1 MAAGPLALRRPQRLS
16 AGKTTLSWSSEGCRV
31 RQALSSSSAPGRSVP
46 GSFARSLPPPSTRL
60 SRASAEATACGVP
73 RGRGTASSE
82 GSGQRPRPLGRR
94 LQSQG
99 RGDGFPGWKTSHS
112 PSWLPPS
119 QPAPGD
125 HGLSAPLRDSKAAWQ
140 AAHADVRF
148 LPSRLHA
155 RHQQSPVG
163 SRVLGSKHPFRSSG
177 GRLPPSL
184 AVSVCLPGACCLRLT
199 RTPALGA
206 EGV

>member
-1 MAAGPLALRRPQRLS
+1 MAAGPLALRRPRRLS
-16 AGKTTLSWSSEGCRV
+16 AGKTALSWSSEGCLSGRLCRHPRLRAEACQGASRV
-31 RQALSSSSAPGRSVP
+31 PYP
-46 GSFARSLPPPSTRL
+46 LPQ
-60 SRASAEATACGVP
+60 RASL
-73 RGRGTASSE
+73 GRAWKQRRAVFRVVVGRLPQ
-82 GSGQRPRPLGRR
+82 GGGQRPRPLGRR
-94 LQSQG
+94 LLSQG

-155 RHQQSPVG
+155 RHQQSPWGPAFWARSILSDPRVGG
-163 SRVLGSKHPFRSSG
+163 SR
-177 GRLPPSL
+177 PPSRS
-184 AVSVCLPGACCLRLT
+184 ASASRA
-199 RTPALGA
+199 PAASG
-206 EGV
+206 

>member
-1 MAAGPLALRRPQRLS
+1 MAAGPLALRRPRRLS
-16 AGKTTLSWSSEGCRV
+16 AGKTTLSRSSEGCRV

-82 GSGQRPRPLGRR
+82 GSGRRPRPLGRR

-155 RHQQSPVG
+155 RHQQSLRGPAFWARSILSDPRVGG
-163 SRVLGSKHPFRSSG
+163 SR
-177 GRLPPSL
+177 PPSRS
-184 AVSVCLPGACCLRLT
+184 ASASRA
-199 RTPALGA
+199 PAASG
-206 EGV
+206 